1 MTDWVL
7 HFVHET
13 NPRNEPTNDVIPFER
28 YGGMTYHENPEV
40 NYRFSD
46 WDYMDEYAGLSSGA
60 SAYGVL
66 RKIISDGHIRSTWAF
81 RKGRPTIYG
90 PRAAVCVTEMPLHAL
105 VDYAKRR
112 EATDVGCYAVGLLKS
127 EFFAAGGR
135 PVIYG
140 LSTEYAERD
149 RARQKWPR
157 RLADSCGIAEA
168 EQYRY
173 VSTALDGRY
182 RIDWTHEREWRWVD
196 HKDRCSCPG
205 LPVWIM
211 DEPHSFSR
219 VLVIVQTDEEAERIL
234 DLLKQLHDS
243 GCNEFTVEFD
253 RATLERT
260 SVISLEQL
268 SDGLSDDALRTLRLE
283 DIPTRQLRKFESPP
297 AGPEDIDKLK
307 RVLIEARDAADRAMR
322 KEWETAPKSPDGFIR
337 DSVGFASL
345 AVHDA
350 QTPLVSALLELGEA
364 SPLGGG
370 GYLISDITTGCKQLD
385 QALRLE
391 EAAVRAAEDVF
402 KKHYPENTFSMYSR
416 LD

>member
-1 MTDWVL
+1 MPQDAASWVIQDRLDMTDWVL

-13 NPRNEPTNDVIPFER
+13 NLQNEPTDDVIPYER
-28 YGGMTYHENPEV
+28 YHGKAYHENPEV
-40 NYRFSD
+40 NYRFSY
-46 WDYMDEYAGLSSGA
+46 WDYMDACADLCPGA
-60 SAYGVL
+60 SAYSVL

-135 PVIYG
+135 SAIYG

-149 RARQKWPR
+149 RARHKWPR

-173 VSTALDGRY
+173 VSTALDGQH

-196 HKDRCSCPG
+196 HEDRCSCPG
-205 LPVWIM
+205 LPVWLA

-219 VLVIVQTDEEAERIL
+219 VLVIVQTEDEAERIL
-234 DLLKQLHDS
+234 DLLKQLHDL
-243 GCNEFTVEFD
+243 GANEFAVDFD
-253 RATLERT
+253 RETMEHT

-283 DIPTRQLRKFESPP
+283 DIPTRQLRKFQS
-297 AGPEDIDKLK
+297 
-307 RVLIEARDAADRAMR
+307 
-322 KEWETAPKSPDGFIR
+322 
-337 DSVGFASL
+337 
-345 AVHDA
+345 
-350 QTPLVSALLELGEA
+350 PLVNPRRHRQTHESAHRGA
-364 SPLGGG
+364 RCPRS
-370 GYLISDITTGCKQLD
+370 GYAQGVGDGPKEPG
-385 QALRLE
+385 RL
-391 EAAVRAAEDVF
+391 
-402 KKHYPENTFSMYSR
+402 HSR
-416 LD
+416 FCGIR